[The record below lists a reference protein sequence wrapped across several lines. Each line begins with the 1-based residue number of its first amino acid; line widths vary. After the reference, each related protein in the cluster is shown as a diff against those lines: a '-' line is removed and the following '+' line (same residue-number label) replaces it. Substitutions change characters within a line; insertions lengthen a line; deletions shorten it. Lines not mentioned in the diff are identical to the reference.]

1 MKKLTFHYIL
11 EFFLYHLLF
20 PFARLIY
27 GNKGIFI
34 ISEKGNDARDNG
46 FHMFKYMRE
55 NHPERRVYYIIDENS
70 PDRLKVEKYGNIVK
84 YGSLKHYLLF
94 IGADYKLCTHIMGF
108 STNMFF
114 YKNYCRYIHF
124 HGKIILL
131 KHGITKDDL
140 ECIHA
145 ENTKLDILICGS
157 KPEYEYISNTFHYT
171 NGQVKYTGLA
181 RFDSLNNNKSTKNQ
195 ILIIPT
201 WRKYLPE
208 KEIEDCEYVSVWN
221 SLLNN
226 PRFIKI
232 LDDYDL
238 TAVFYPHHN
247 IQPYLHYFSSP
258 SSRLIIAD
266 YAHYDVQALL
276 MESKLLI
283 TDYSSVFFDFAYM
296 LKPCLYYHFDAKK
309 FFKYHYKKGYFDY
322 ESNGFGEVLF
332 QEDNLILAI
341 ENIVQ
346 SGFKI
351 SEIHK
356 NRMQTFFPVKDHD
369 NCKRIYNEICQL

>member
-1 MKKLTFHYIL
+1 MKKIPFRYIL

-20 PFARLIY
+20 PFALFIY
-27 GNKGIFI
+27 GNRGIFI

-55 NHPERRVYYIIDENS
+55 NHPERRVYYIINENS
-70 PDRLKVEKYGNIVK
+70 PDRHKVEKYGNIVK

-94 IGADYKLCTHIMGF
+94 IGADYKLSTHIMGF
-108 STNMFF
+108 SPNMFF
-114 YKNYCRYIHF
+114 YKNYCKAIHF

-157 KPEYEYISNTFHYT
+157 KSEYEYISNTFHYT

-181 RFDSLNNNKSTKNQ
+181 RFDSLNNNSTKNQ
-195 ILIIPT
+195 ILIMPT

-226 PRFIKI
+226 PQFIKI

-258 SSRLIIAD
+258 SSRLVIAD
-266 YAHYDVQALL
+266 YEHYDVQTLL

-296 LKPCLYYHFDAKK
+296 LKPCLYYQFDAEK

-332 QEDNLILAI
+332 QENDLILAI

-351 SEIHK
+351 SEIHEK
-356 NRMQTFFPVKDHD
+356 RMQTFFPVKDHD